1 MDYFLVLE
9 DMDLKSDRIFKIPN
23 FTNYS
28 KLLNK
33 YDFDYSKALND
44 EFLIVEED
52 FNLKKYKDFYGD
64 KFPIISEKFH
74 EFFKEFFEEV
84 VFKNVI
90 VTDNI
95 ITSQFRYYYP
105 VLDKVDCLSSK
116 TKVNSFNEDI
126 DINKLINLDINMVR
140 EIILDKEKLK
150 KLDLDAF
157 YIENFK
163 KDYMV
168 VNLYIAEMILRNN
181 LEGIKLKRLKLD

>member
-9 DMDLKSDRIFKIPN
+9 DMDLKSDRFFKIPN

-74 EFFKEFFEEV
+74 EFFKEFFEEA

>member
-1 MDYFLVLE
+1 MDYFLLLE
-9 DMDLKSDRIFKIPN
+9 DMDLKSDKIFKIPN
-23 FTNYS
+23 FKNYS

-64 KFPIISEKFH
+64 KFPIISENFH
-74 EFFKEFFEEV
+74 KFFKEFFEEP

-95 ITSQFRYYYP
+95 MTSQFRYYYP
-105 VLDKVDCLSSK
+105 VLNKVDCLSSQ
-116 TKVNSFNEDI
+116 TKLNSFNQNM
-126 DINKLINLDINMVR
+126 DINDLKDLEINMVCDL
-140 EIILDKEKLK
+140 ILDRKKLDE
-150 KLDLDAF
+150 LDLDAF

-163 KDYMV
+163 KDIMV

>member
-9 DMDLKSDRIFKIPN
+9 DMDLKSDRIFKITN

-64 KFPIISEKFH
+64 KFPIISEKFY

>member
-74 EFFKEFFEEV
+74 GFFKEFFEEV